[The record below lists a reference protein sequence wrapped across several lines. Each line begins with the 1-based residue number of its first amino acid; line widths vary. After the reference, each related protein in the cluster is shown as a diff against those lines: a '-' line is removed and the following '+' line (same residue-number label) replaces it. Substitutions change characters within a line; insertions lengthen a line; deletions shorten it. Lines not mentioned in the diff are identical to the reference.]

1 MAVVALVEHVDEELV
16 TEGDEATQ
24 EPEQEASTGAL
35 RTTEEQ
41 REETKAALLE
51 LLSTQKKRH
60 PQLIKWLRDN
70 HRMALSDGDALV
82 AELIKA
88 GLIERDENARYGTVA
103 KRETTEAP
111 LMLAER
117 TGDDAPLAKVHEPE
131 AKERSKEAPRPNP
144 EPEYAL
150 DSRRLRCVM
159 QLQRWRAERR
169 ASIKDLKEQ
178 LKAEKAGFD
187 DLDARLDR
195 IATEGE
201 SAIDQEMRN
210 MPNTRMGQARQQAIP
225 DAESTD
231 KQPSKRKRGRPRKG
245 GN

>member
-24 EPEQEASTGAL
+24 EPQQEASTGAL

-41 REETKAALLE
+41 REETKAAVLE
-51 LLSTQKKRH
+51 LLSTQRKRH
-60 PQLIKWLRDN
+60 PSLIKWLRDN
-70 HRMALSDGDALV
+70 HRMALPDGDALV

-131 AKERSKEAPRPNP
+131 AKERSKEAPRPKSGTGVCP
-144 EPEYAL
+144 GLQAPAMRHAAAAL
-150 DSRRLRCVM
+150 ESREAGLH
-159 QLQRWRAERR
+159 QGSQRAAQGR
-169 ASIKDLKEQ
+169 
-178 LKAEKAGFD
+178 
-187 DLDARLDR
+187 
-195 IATEGE
+195 EGWF
-201 SAIDQEMRN
+201 R
-210 MPNTRMGQARQQAIP
+210 
-225 DAESTD
+225 
-231 KQPSKRKRGRPRKG
+231 
-245 GN
+245 